1 MNHDTC
7 NDYCL
12 NYGCQRLPDCPAR
25 DDRIE
30 RVAKVA
36 KRKTVRQ
43 NVAHVAKTIL
53 KRVAFGL
60 LCLLAVLVVCVAVVI
75 ILNGEKP

>member
-1 MNHDTC
+1 VNHDTC

-12 NYGCQRLPDCPAR
+12 NYGCQRMPDCPAR

-36 KRKTVRQ
+36 KRKTMRQ
-43 NVAHVAKTIL
+43 RAGWVVKTIL

-60 LCLLAVLVVCVAVVI
+60 LSLVAVLGMCAAVVMI
-75 ILNGEKP
+75 FNGVK

>member
-1 MNHDTC
+1 MSHDTC

-12 NYGCQRLPDCPAR
+12 SYGCQRQPDCKEKIE
-25 DDRIE
+25 RIE

-43 NVAHVAKTIL
+43 HASRAAKTFFR
-53 KRVAFGL
+53 RVAFGFL
-60 LCLLAVLVVCVAVVI
+60 SLVAVLGMCAAVVMI
-75 ILNGEKP
+75 FNGVK